1 MVIGMDG
8 AQCVNSTVRQGDD
21 LGYSMYVVRDA
32 CASYGMD
39 DYEGKNVGG
48 EFTNNAAMWMLM
60 AFSKVTSTADVL
72 KDLGY

>member
-21 LGYSMYVVRDA
+21 LGYSMYVVKDA

-39 DYEGKNVGG
+39 DYEKKNVGA
-48 EFTNNAAMWMLM
+48 EYTHNAAMWMLM
-60 AFSKVTSTADVL
+60 AYSKVTSTENVL